1 MSSNKSNKQSS
12 IKKAILEVDD
22 LQKIEVDVSEW
33 WPSIGSVYVSE
44 MSADARDEF
53 EQYLAEVSRQ
63 QRDQNKQYAHIR
75 GPLCAM
81 CIVDANGERAF
92 AFEDMEKLGK
102 KNARALDKVFEEAN
116 KLNKVFGAEREDVEK
131 NSETATEE
139 SSGGESQ
146 SA

>member
-1 MSSNKSNKQSS
+1 MSSKYLS
-12 IKKAILEVDD
+12 KKAILEVDD
-22 LQKIEVDVSEW
+22 LQKVEVDVSQW
-33 WPSIGSVYVSE
+33 WPDPGKVLVSE

-53 EQYLAEVSRQ
+53 EQYLAEVARQ

-81 CIVDANGERAF
+81 CIVDEGGNRVF
-92 AFEDMEKLGK
+92 TFEDMEKLGR
-102 KNARALDKVFEEAN
+102 KNSLALDRIFEEAN

-146 SA
+146 LA

>member
-1 MSSNKSNKQSS
+1 MSSNKSKQSS
-12 IKKAILEVDD
+12 IKNAILEADD
-22 LQKIEVDVSEW
+22 LQKVEVDVSEW
-33 WPSIGSVYVSE
+33 WSGIGSVYVSE

-81 CIVDANGERAF
+81 CIVDADGERAF
-92 AFEDMEKLGK
+92 EFEDMEKLGK
-102 KNARALDKVFEEAN
+102 KNARALDRVFEEAN
-116 KLNKVFGAEREDVEK
+116 KLNKVFGQEREDIEK
-131 NSETATEE
+131 NSETTTEE
-139 SSGGESQ
+139 NNGGESQ

>member
-1 MSSNKSNKQSS
+1 MSSKYLS
-12 IKKAILEVDD
+12 KKAILEADD
-22 LQKIEVDVSEW
+22 LQKVEVDVSEW
-33 WPSIGSVYVSE
+33 WPDPGMVLVSE

-53 EQYLAEVSRQ
+53 EQHLAEVARQ

-81 CIVDANGERAF
+81 CLVDENGNRVF
-92 AFEDMEKLGK
+92 SFEEMEKLGD
-102 KNARALDKVFEEAN
+102 KNARALDKVFAEAN
-116 KLNKVFGAEREDVEK
+116 KLNKVFGQEREDIEK
-131 NSETATEE
+131 NSETATEG

>member
-1 MSSNKSNKQSS
+1 MSSNKSKQSS
-12 IKKAILEVDD
+12 IKDAILEADD
-22 LQKIEVDVSEW
+22 LQKVEVDVSKW
-33 WPSIGSVYVSE
+33 WSSVGSVYVSE

-81 CIVDANGERAF
+81 CIVDADGERAF
-92 AFEDMEKLGK
+92 EFEDMEKLGK
-102 KNARALDKVFEEAN
+102 KNARALDRVFEEAN
-116 KLNKVFGAEREDVEK
+116 KLNKVFGQEREDVEK
-131 NSETATEE
+131 NSETAIEE
-139 SSGGESQ
+139 SSDGESQ

>member
-1 MSSNKSNKQSS
+1 MSSNKSKQSS
-12 IKKAILEVDD
+12 IKDAILEAND
-22 LQKIEVDVSEW
+22 LQKVEVDVSEW
-33 WPSIGSVYVSE
+33 WSSVGSVYVSE

-81 CIVDANGERAF
+81 CIVDADGERAF
-92 AFEDMEKLGK
+92 EFEDMEKLGK
-102 KNARALDKVFEEAN
+102 KNARALDRIFEEAN
-116 KLNKVFGAEREDVEK
+116 KLNKVFGQEREDVEK

-146 SA
+146 SV

>member
-1 MSSNKSNKQSS
+1 MSSNKSKQSS
-12 IKKAILEVDD
+12 IKDAILEADD
-22 LQKIEVDVSEW
+22 LQKVEVDVSKW
-33 WPSIGSVYVSE
+33 WSSVGSVYVSE

-81 CIVDANGERAF
+81 CIVDADGERAF
-92 AFEDMEKLGK
+92 EFEDMEKLGK
-102 KNARALDKVFEEAN
+102 KNARALDRIFEEAN
-116 KLNKVFGAEREDVEK
+116 KLNKVFGQEREDVEK